1 MLRLE
6 GILEMNHSWFVSATS
21 WLSDPFHRS
30 SALHTPTTSKLFPST
45 MPPERVIHSRNS
57 ARGVPPS
64 FLIPEMVVQAQSLEM
79 MHLRA

>member
-1 MLRLE
+1 
-6 GILEMNHSWFVSATS
+6 
-21 WLSDPFHRS
+21 
-30 SALHTPTTSKLFPST
+30 